1 MASLSVRK
9 KRKKQKHNVG
19 AAPGEL
25 FLHPHVSHQDIKITM
40 IQYTPEEIEESFF
53 ADVSSCRAAFKPG
66 MLKWINVDGVHDQ
79 DIIAEFGDWL
89 GIHPLT
95 QEDITHIDSR
105 PKFEE
110 YSRYAVSV
118 LKMLYWENGQIR
130 WEHLAILFFEDTVL
144 SFQEP
149 QGGDAFDLVRM
160 RLRQG
165 KGRVRKMGPDYLAYA
180 LIDAVVDHYF
190 VVLEKFGEKIE
201 ILDEEVM
208 NNPSKK
214 LLVQAHDLKKENMQL
229 RKMLWPAREMVLNMI
244 RSDSDLITETNTIY
258 LRDVHDHINKA
269 NDTVEQF
276 RESLEGIME
285 MYLSTSSNRLS
296 EVMRALTMI
305 SAIFIPVSFI
315 ASLYGMNFKY
325 MPEINTEWGFW
336 VTISIMAAI
345 MLSMAYYFKRKKWW

>member
-1 MASLSVRK
+1 MKK

-19 AAPGEL
+19 AAPGDL
-25 FLHPHVSHQDIKITM
+25 FLHPNIAHHDVKITM
-40 IQYTPEEIEESFF
+40 IQYTPEELEEKEFS
-53 ADVSSCRAAFKPG
+53 DVQSCRDALKPG

-118 LKMLYWENGQIR
+118 LKMLYWESGQIR
-130 WEHLAILFFEDTVL
+130 WEHLSILLFEDTVL

-149 QGGDAFDLVRM
+149 QGGDAFDLVRG

-201 ILDEEVM
+201 VLDEEVM
-208 NNPSKK
+208 NNPSKN
-214 LLVQAHDLKKENMQL
+214 LLFQAHELKKENMQL

-244 RSDSDLITETNTIY
+244 RSDSDLIAETNGLY
-258 LRDVHDHINKA
+258 LRDVYDHINKA

-315 ASLYGMNFKY
+315 ASLYGMNFKH
-325 MPEINTEWGFW
+325 MPEIDTKWGFW
-336 VTISIMAAI
+336 VTVSIMAAI
-345 MLSMAYYFKRKKWW
+345 MMVMVFYFKRKKWW

>member
-1 MASLSVRK
+1 MARK
-9 KRKKQKHNVG
+9 KRKKQRHNVG
-19 AAPGEL
+19 AAPGDL
-25 FLHPHVSHQDIKITM
+25 FMHPNTTNHDIKITM
-40 IQYTPEEIEESFF
+40 IQYTAEEVEENQFS
-53 ADVSSCRAAFKPG
+53 DVLSCKNAVKKG
-66 MLKWINVDGVHDQ
+66 MQRWINVDGVHDQ
-79 DIIAEFGDWL
+79 EIIAEFGEWL

-110 YSRYAVSV
+110 YSRYAVSI

-130 WEHLAILFFEDTVL
+130 WEHLTILLFEDTVL

-149 QGGDAFDLVRM
+149 QGGDAFDLVRL
-160 RLRQG
+160 RLREG
-165 KGRVRKMGPDYLAYA
+165 KGRVRKMGLDYLAYA

-214 LLVQAHDLKKENMQL
+214 LLIQAHDLKKENMQL

-244 RSDSDLITETNTIY
+244 RSDSFLIAETNTLY

-269 NDTVEQF
+269 NDTIDQF

-325 MPEINTEWGFW
+325 MPGLNTEQAFW
-336 VTISIMAAI
+336 TTVAIMAI
-345 MLSMAYYFKRKKWW
+345 LMISMAIYFRRKNWW

>member
-1 MASLSVRK
+1 
-9 KRKKQKHNVG
+9 
-19 AAPGEL
+19 
-25 FLHPHVSHQDIKITM
+25 
-40 IQYTPEEIEESFF
+40 
-53 ADVSSCRAAFKPG
+53 
-66 MLKWINVDGVHDQ
+66 
-79 DIIAEFGDWL
+79 
-89 GIHPLT
+89 
-95 QEDITHIDSR
+95 
-105 PKFEE
+105 
-110 YSRYAVSV
+110 
-118 LKMLYWENGQIR
+118 MLYWENGQIR
-130 WEHLAILFFEDTVL
+130 WEHLTILLFEDTVL

-149 QGGDAFDLVRM
+149 LGGDAFDMV
-160 RLRQG
+160 RLRLREG
-165 KGRVRKMGPDYLAYA
+165 KGRVRKMGLDYLAYA

-208 NNPSKK
+208 NKPSKR
-214 LLVQAHDLKKENMQL
+214 LLIQAHDLKKENMQL

-244 RSDSDLITETNTIY
+244 RSDSFLIAETNTLY

-269 NDTVEQF
+269 NDTIEQF

-325 MPEINTEWGFW
+325 MPGLNTEQAFW
-336 VTISIMAAI
+336 ITISIMLVLMVAMTI
-345 MLSMAYYFKRKKWW
+345 YFRRKNWW